1 LQRGEWGFLIGMLLM
16 LVAPWIGGGVGNLLC
31 PATVALSIIGI
42 LFILGAAFDIPSH
55 D

>member
-31 PATVALSIIGI
+31 PATVVLSIIGI